1 MVDLVAGR
9 SLGRGQAPVVVNGYR
24 MPPELIAQL
33 GKEGMLIVVRVATVF
48 YLKPLGVATKGSYI
62 VD

>member
-1 MVDLVAGR
+1 
-9 SLGRGQAPVVVNGYR
+9 
-24 MPPELIAQL
+24 MPPELIPQL
-33 GKEGMLIVVRVATVF
+33 GKKRMLVIVRVARIL